1 MRASGLV
8 SIFAW
13 IFVTVV
19 SALIIWVTQRVD
31 VWNFLYILILAI
43 GAFGVSIVIPAEYP
57 PSMKPLKE
65 YQTMLSEI
73 SSKLTEIDRKLDE
86 IKKALEE

>member
-1 MRASGLV
+1 MRTSGFVAV
-8 SIFAW
+8 SAW

-31 VWNFLYILILAI
+31 FWNFFYILILA
-43 GAFGVSIVIPAEYP
+43 GAAFTVSLVIPSEYK
-57 PSMKPLKE
+57 PSAWPLKE
-65 YQTMLSEI
+65 VRTQLSEI
-73 SSKLTEIDRKLDE
+73 YSKIGEIDRKLDE